1 MPNCSAWGAF
11 SALRGDK
18 TKISAA
24 WLTWFLQSPRKGQK
38 SENIQDLDERS
49 HALPSSHHLPITMA
63 LTWACGLQH
72 FEKASCSLY
81 RADQTISCASCSFHF
96 LQLERVSQAVLCHGW
111 AHMHPLPT
119 NQPTKCTRPQVPQ
132 SRLGFQPSNYH
143 FRV

>member
-11 SALRGDK
+11 LALQGDK

-24 WLTWFLQSPRKGQK
+24 WLTCFLWSPKKGQK

-49 HALPSSHHLPITMA
+49 HTLPSSHLLPITSA
-63 LTWACGLQH
+63 STWACGLQH

-81 RADQTISCASCSFHF
+81 RADQTTSCTSCSVHF
-96 LQLERVSQAVLCHGW
+96 LQLEIVSHTVLCRGW

-119 NQPTKCTRPQVPQ
+119 NQLTKCTRPQVPLN
-132 SRLGFQPSNYH
+132 RLKFQHIIVMY
-143 FRV
+143 R